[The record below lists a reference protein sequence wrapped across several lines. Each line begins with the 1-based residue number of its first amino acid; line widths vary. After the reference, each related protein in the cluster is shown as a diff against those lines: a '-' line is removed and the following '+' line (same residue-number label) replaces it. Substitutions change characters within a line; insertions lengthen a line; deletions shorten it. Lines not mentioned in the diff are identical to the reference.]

1 MELTPMQYKGFVWP
15 HNPRTYTIHY
25 ERRVAVHKVP
35 FGRYAMQ
42 DLGLG
47 RRVMKGEGEFYG
59 KGAYETFKRLASVFY
74 SNGPGTLIH
83 PVWQSASVYFV
94 ELSLAQEPRADYVRY
109 TFTFWE
115 DFDKYSQGLKRKSA
129 AAAAAQTTAQAP
141 AAAGQYHTVVQGET
155 LWGIAQALG
164 MTLGGLLAL
173 NPQIKNP
180 NVIQAGEKVRVR

>member
-1 MELTPMQYKGFVWP
+1 
-15 HNPRTYTIHY
+15 
-25 ERRVAVHKVP
+25 
-35 FGRYAMQ
+35 MQ

-115 DFDKYSQGLKRKSA
+115 DFDKYSQGLKRRSA

-180 NVIQAGEKVRVR
+180 NVIQTGEKVRVR